1 MNRKFHQSLTRD
13 GSITIE
19 ITLASNIEN
28 IDINTFIK
36 NYKISNF
43 WKGKFFIKR
52 LINKIFRHQL
62 NQTIIWDKS
71 FWNKIKISRIKTHIN
86 KDDCKN
92 VKLNIKGKTAFNR
105 YVDINNYQDLIS
117 KNYYMGDPLYISGDC
132 MNYLGAKIASDN
144 IYILDGSRRLIAH
157 IMNNVSPH
165 ILLIE
170 LND

>member
-1 MNRKFHQSLTRD
+1 MNRKFQQSLTRD
-13 GSITIE
+13 GSIIIE
-19 ITLASNIEN
+19 IMLANNIEN
-28 IDINTFIK
+28 VDINTFIK

-62 NQTIIWDKS
+62 NQKIIWDKR
-71 FWNKIKISRIKTHIN
+71 FWNKIKISRIKTYIN
-86 KDDCKN
+86 MEDYKK
-92 VKLNIKGKTAFNR
+92 VKLNIQAKTEFNR
-105 YVDINNYQDLIS
+105 YSDIDYYQDLIS
-117 KNYYMGDPLYISGDC
+117 KNHYMGDPLYISGDC
-132 MNYLGAKIASDN
+132 MNYLGAKIVSDN

-157 IMNNVSPH
+157 IMNNISPQ